1 MRASHWTISL
11 DWPRL
16 RSKRCRAEDRGG
28 RFYSLF
34 SSLLGFSFCGPY
46 LGAAVLDEVAGVRDF
61 CRDCCGPCCLAT
73 WGAAAVALAEA
84 DLVVADLVDLAE
96 EAVDLAGSA
105 AAVRAVAGRVA
116 VGRKAVRS
124 E

>member
-16 RSKRCRAEDRGG
+16 RSKRCRAEDRGR

-84 DLVVADLVDLAE
+84 DLVVADLADL
-96 EAVDLAGSA
+96 A